1 MPKAK
6 KTKKIVSKKTGAAEE
21 KPLDLTKIKQCPECG
36 SSNVHLSEI
45 RKEIIC
51 KDCGSIFSRLSPGR
65 EKRFRRAS
73 SII

>member
-51 KDCGSIFSRLSPGR
+51 KFSRLSPGR